1 MKKLERE
8 NFEKNFFPPMGGK
21 TPLVGREVLT
31 ITYGKHVPIMG
42 PTPIQTFYP
51 FFVERG
57 DVFFDI
63 VSYFSQV

>member
-42 PTPIQTFYP
+42 PTPLPGRRCGGFQAC
-51 FFVERG
+51 
-57 DVFFDI
+57 
-63 VSYFSQV
+63 

>member
-42 PTPIQTFYP
+42 PTPELTINHLGYRRNLP
-51 FFVERG
+51 VAG
-57 DVFFDI
+57 VLA
-63 VSYFSQV
+63 